1 MATSDDLAAFVKA
14 GLERGIP
21 RARLEEALRQAG
33 WSVEQIKGGLRAF
46 ADVEF
51 PIPVPRPRP
60 SLSAREAFIYLVLFL
75 TLYISAFNLGS
86 LVFHL
91 IDRAFP
97 DPAARAAGAYTLQA
111 IRWSIS
117 WIAVAFPV
125 FLFMTSVVSRAIQRD
140 PTKRE
145 SNIRRQ
151 LTYLTLFLASCAL
164 IADVTTLI
172 YNFLGGELTVRFVL
186 KVLTVAIIAGSTFGY
201 YLIDLR
207 ADEREEARR

>member
-1 MATSDDLAAFVKA
+1 MAINEDLAAFVKE
-14 GLERGIP
+14 GLARGIP
-21 RARLEEALRQAG
+21 RPRLEDALRQAG
-33 WSVEQIKGGLRAF
+33 WSDEQIRGGLRGF

-60 SLSAREAFIYLVLFL
+60 YLSAREAFIYLVLFL

-97 DPAARAAGAYTLQA
+97 DPAQRVNGQFTLQA

-117 WIAVAFPV
+117 WLVVAFPV
-125 FLFMTSVVSRAIQRD
+125 FLFMTSVVARAMRRD

-145 SNIRRQ
+145 SRIRRQ

-186 KVLTVAIIAGSTFGY
+186 KVLTVAVIAGSTFGY
-201 YLIDLR
+201 YLLDLR